1 MVQAS
6 AAKAPTSVR
15 AQTQYAMLLFNAG
28 LPDEGMRVLDEAIL
42 NIPGDHPALLMH
54 RLSAKCNLG
63 VLERAELERIAG
75 TVSSIP
81 FDPRMLKIY
90 NEFAKAVVLQ
100 RCPGVRVADV
110 LPMFVNMLALRENS
124 DPASIQYTHIRF
136 LIGYTRLYMGE
147 VNGAMA
153 EFKESLASR
162 PGASYAMAMAALL
175 ATTGF
180 PAQALELSDIAL
192 TQLETKNNT
201 TLVGQRATEADIR
214 AFQETVR
221 AELALQQGAD
231 TPGPGE

>member
-1 MVQAS
+1 
-6 AAKAPTSVR
+6 
-15 AQTQYAMLLFNAG
+15 MLLFNANMN
-28 LPDEGMRVLDEAIL
+28 DEGMRVLEAAIE
-42 NIPGDHPALLMH
+42 NIPGDQPALLMH
-54 RLSAKCNLG
+54 KLTSECNMG
-63 VLERAELERIAG
+63 VLEPAELEHIAG
-75 TVSSIP
+75 IVSSIP

-100 RCPGVRVADV
+100 RCPDIRVADV
-110 LPMFVNMLALRENS
+110 LPMFVNMLALPENQDKS
-124 DPASIQYTHIRF
+124 SIQYTHIRF

-162 PGASYAMAMAALL
+162 PGASYAMAMAALF
-175 ATTGF
+175 ATSGF
-180 PAQALELSDIAL
+180 PAQALELSEIAL
-192 TQLETKNNT
+192 TQLDTKNNT

-231 TPGPGE
+231 TPDQDE